1 MNEKIAVITGASG
14 HIGYALI
21 KELEAKK
28 ENFRILIRS
37 KNKIFDGISCERA
50 FGDVTDLKSLEKA
63 FEGADTVYHLAG
75 VIDLGTGNNEWTREV
90 NVQGTINVVEACK
103 KSGVR
108 RLIYASSVDILKPLP
123 GNEMM
128 TEAICYNQDE
138 VNDGVYAQTKSEA
151 TRYVLDNADDKL
163 EVVVVMPG
171 ACIGPY
177 DFKVSSAGRMIRLVM
192 HYGIPASLDFGAYNF
207 VDVRDVAKGMIGAAD
222 KGKTGECYLLTGE
235 VITADELIRLVA
247 RSSGRRAPRA
257 KLPLWFVKPLAP
269 LAEVFYKVSG
279 QTPIF
284 TRISIDVINRNSN
297 FSYEKATKDFG
308 YNPMGAKQSIKD
320 TVAWIKA
327 TEDRPRKNKK
337 R

>member
-177 DFKVSSAGRMIRLVM
+177 DFKVSSSGRMIRLVM

-279 QTPIF
+279 QTPFF